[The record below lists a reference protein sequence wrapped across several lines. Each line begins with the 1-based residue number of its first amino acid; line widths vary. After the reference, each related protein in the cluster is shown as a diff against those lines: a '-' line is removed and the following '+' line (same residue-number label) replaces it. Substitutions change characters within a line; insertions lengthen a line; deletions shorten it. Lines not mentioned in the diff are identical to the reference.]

1 MPASVP
7 VWPTVVPGNYVT
19 SALANTLSVNGGF
32 LSSPPDFVGTQQT
45 AQSIAATTWVALTMD
60 TTQLDTYGGHSNTT
74 NSSRYTCQSGAAGW
88 YTVCGVAAFVVNNT
102 GARASRLQV
111 NGNPIAGAC
120 SFAMTPGF
128 NAPGVATPTRDI
140 YLNAGDYVEV
150 AAWQNSGGA
159 INTTINSDL
168 TSALWVRWSHA

>member
-7 VWPTVVPGNYVT
+7 VWPTVVPGAFVT
-19 SALANTLSVNGGF
+19 SALANTLSTNGGF
-32 LSSPPDFVGTQQT
+32 LTSPPDFVGTQQT
-45 AQSIAATTWVALTMD
+45 AQSIAATTWVPLTMD
-60 TTQLDTYGGHSNTT
+60 TTQLDTYGGHSNVT
-74 NSSRYTCQSGAAGW
+74 NSSRYTCQPGAAGW
-88 YTVCGVAAFVVNNT
+88 YTVCGIAAFTLNGV
-102 GARASRLQV
+102 GARAARLQV
-111 NGNPIAGAC
+111 NGNPIAGTC
-120 SFAMTPGF
+120 TFIPTISS